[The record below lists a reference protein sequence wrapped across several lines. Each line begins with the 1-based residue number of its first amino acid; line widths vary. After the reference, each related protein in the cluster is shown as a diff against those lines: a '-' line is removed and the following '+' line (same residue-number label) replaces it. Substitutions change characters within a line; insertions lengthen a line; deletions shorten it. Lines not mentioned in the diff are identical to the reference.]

1 MKTIDVRTG
10 VPYQVLIGRGL
21 LAETGRLA
29 KKVLRGRRTV
39 IVGDS
44 NVMPL
49 YGEALRTSLEAAGYD
64 VADAVTFRAGEASKN
79 PKVLVDVL
87 NRLAA
92 ARLNRSDSVM
102 ALGGGVTGDMA
113 GLAAALYQRGI
124 DFVQIPTSL
133 LAMVDSSV
141 GGKTAVNLARG
152 KNLMGAFH
160 QPRLVVCDP
169 ECLKTLPKREMS
181 NGWAEIIKYA
191 MLRSDPLLALLK
203 DPKADAVDGPVI
215 EKIVAECVGIKR
227 DIVSDDEF
235 EKGSRALLNLGHTV
249 GHAVERLSRFR
260 VPHGRAV
267 GIGTAVITRAAVR
280 SGTCEPQALPELYAL
295 LKRFG
300 LTDRCNY
307 EPAALLEAARS
318 DKKASDT
325 GITAVLPEAFGRC
338 RLEKISFAKL
348 GELIELGLKR

>member
-10 VPYQVLIGRGL
+10 VPYRVLIGRGL
-21 LAETGRLA
+21 LAETGRLSA
-29 KKVLRGRRTV
+29 AVLRGRRTV

-49 YGEALRTSLEAAGYD
+49 YAAALRESLAAAGFD

-79 PKVLVDVL
+79 PKVLVGVL

-92 ARLNRSDSVM
+92 ARLTRADAVM

-141 GGKTAVNLARG
+141 GGKTAVNLAKG

-169 ECLKTLPKREMS
+169 DCLRTLPEREMS

-191 MLRSDPLLALLK
+191 MLRADPLLGLLR
-203 DPKADAVDGPVI
+203 DPQAGDAGGPVI
-215 EKIVAECVGIKR
+215 ERIVAECIGIKR
-227 DIVSDDEF
+227 DIVSEDEF
-235 EKGSRALLNLGHTV
+235 EHGSRALLNLGHTV
-249 GHAVERLSRFR
+249 GHAVERVSRFR

-280 SGTCEPQALPELYAL
+280 SGRCAPEALPELYAL

-300 LTDRCNY
+300 LTDRCRW
-307 EPAALLEAARS
+307 EPERLLEAARS
-318 DKKASDT
+318 DKKATGS

-338 RLEKISFAKL
+338 RLERISIAELGKL
-348 GELIELGLKR
+348 IALGLKR

>member
-49 YGEALRTSLEAAGYD
+49 YGEALRASLEAAGFD

-141 GGKTAVNLARG
+141 GGKTAVNLACG

-169 ECLKTLPKREMS
+169 ECLKTLPAREMS

-191 MLRSDPLLALLK
+191 MLRADPLLALLK
-203 DPKADAVDGPVI
+203 DPKADAIDGPVI

-235 EKGSRALLNLGHTV
+235 EKGCRALLNLGHTV

-280 SGTCEPQALPELYAL
+280 SGICEPQALPELYAL
-295 LKRFG
+295 LKRYG
-300 LTDRCNY
+300 LTDRCSY